1 MKSKQVKLALI
12 LTAFA
17 AVQTVHARELNIPKM
32 PTASTETLVVD
43 AMPKPVDPSD
53 YGLEEGEAAAHAA
66 LDQEASQKA
75 PESVPKPAPEP
86 AAKPASPAVA
96 KSAPIPPAKNDTD
109 MMKVSGGGREGDLQ
123 AVPASVAKTTAGSE
137 ESVAMVS
144 SLEDVVVQP
153 GVNTIVPV
161 AIGHLNRIVTPFEK
175 PIVQTVSTST
185 VDVKGNVVYV
195 STKEDAPIAMYITP
209 KDDES
214 VAISLTLAPRKI
226 PPIQANLI
234 LGQVPGS
241 GGRASPGGMGGF
253 RYSGQAK
260 KWEEGQPYMESI
272 KGIMRSL
279 ALGGIPKGFSM
290 GKLSRTDTLPACYQE
305 GVSFDFSRSQIVLGH
320 NFKALVGVARNSSN
334 VPVMFDETSC
344 THPSLAAAAAWPRN
358 MLEPGQST
366 EIYIVTRVGD
376 APAEESSRPSL
387 LN

>member
-1 MKSKQVKLALI
+1 MSKSKQVKLALI

-17 AVQTVHARELNIPKM
+17 AVQAVQAVHARELNIPKM

-43 AMPKPVDPSD
+43 AMPKAVDPSD
-53 YGLEEGEAAAHAA
+53 YGLEAGEADAHAA
-66 LDQEASQKA
+66 LEQEAAKKA
-75 PESVPKPAPEP
+75 PEPP
-86 AAKPASPAVA
+86 AKPAAPAVA
-96 KSAPIPPAKNDTD
+96 KSAPAPAVKNDND
-109 MMKVSGGGREGDLQ
+109 MMKVSGGGRQGDLQ
-123 AVPASVAKTTAGSE
+123 AVPASVAKTTAGGE

-144 SLEDVVVQP
+144 SMEDVVVQP

-161 AIGHLNRIVTPFEK
+161 AISHLNRIVTPFET
-175 PIVQTVSTST
+175 PIVQTVSTSS
-185 VDVKGNVVYV
+185 VEIKGNVVYV
-195 STKEDAPIAMYITP
+195 STRDDSPIAMYITP

-234 LGQVPGS
+234 IGQAPGS

-305 GVSFDFSRSQIVLGH
+305 GIAFDFSRSQIVLGH
-320 NFKALVGVARNSSN
+320 NFKALVGVARNSSA

-358 MLEPGQST
+358 MLEPGQAT
-366 EIYIVTRVGD
+366 EIYIVIRVGE